1 MRLTHQWARTRPA
14 GLNLLSEIDRKLS
27 STLTVCI
34 YSYVKACLM
43 SITVLGPMAEGGT
56 QVPFYS
62 FRVPAGFPSPAADHL
77 EQHISIDEL
86 LDIRAPHIYL
96 VRIEGRS
103 MEGAGIFDGDMAV
116 VDRSITAE
124 HGHIV
129 IAAVNCEPVCK
140 RLCKR
145 GPNIILISE
154 NPGYPPRYILEGD
167 ELIIWGVV
175 TFSVRAH
182 DPKA

>member
-1 MRLTHQWARTRPA
+1 
-14 GLNLLSEIDRKLS
+14 
-27 STLTVCI
+27 
-34 YSYVKACLM
+34 M
-43 SITVLGPMAEGGT
+43 SVTILGPLAAGGI
-56 QVPFYS
+56 QLPFYS
-62 FRVPAGFPSPAADHL
+62 FKVPAGFPSPAADLL

-96 VRIEGRS
+96 VRIEGHS

-145 GPNIILISE
+145 GSDIILMSE
-154 NPGYPPRYILEGD
+154 NSGYPPRYILEGD
-167 ELIIWGVV
+167 ELVIWGVV

>member
-1 MRLTHQWARTRPA
+1 
-14 GLNLLSEIDRKLS
+14 
-27 STLTVCI
+27 
-34 YSYVKACLM
+34 M
-43 SITVLGPMAEGGT
+43 SITFLGPLGEGGAML
-56 QVPFYS
+56 PLYS
-62 FRVPAGFPSPAADHL
+62 FKDPAGFPSPAADHI
-77 EQHISIDEL
+77 EKHISLDEL
-86 LDIRAPHIYL
+86 LEIRAPHIYL
-96 VRIEGRS
+96 VRISGSS
-103 MEGAGIFDGDMAV
+103 MEGAGIFDGDLVV

-145 GPNIILISE
+145 GDSIILMSE
-154 NPGYPPRYILEGD
+154 NAGYPPRYILEGD
-167 ELIIWGVV
+167 ELVVWGVV